1 MKVLSRMLF
10 LSVILLVACSST
22 ENKLTGVWKVKD
34 VKTDFNE
41 TRDTPQMLQQVVEI
55 QKQTHFKIKNDSV
68 MVIISNNKTYEAVW
82 TFDKKTKVISYH
94 FKGDTDA
101 HKLGTFID
109 PYIVTESKT
118 QLGTITT
125 TYAKE

>member
-1 MKVLSRMLF
+1 MKILSRLLF
-10 LSVILLVACSST
+10 LSVIMFVACSST
-22 ENKLTGVWKVKD
+22 ENKLTGVWKVQD

-41 TRDTPQMLQQVVEI
+41 NQATPQMLQQIVEI
-55 QKQTHFKIKNDSV
+55 QKQTHFKIKDDSV

-94 FKGDTDA
+94 FKGDDNT

-109 PYIVTESKT
+109 PSIVTESKT

>member
-1 MKVLSRMLF
+1 MKILSRLLF
-10 LSVILLVACSST
+10 LGLILFVSCSST

-41 TRDTPQMLQQVVEI
+41 TKATPQMLQQVVEI
-55 QKQTHFKIKNDSV
+55 QKQTHFKVKNDSV

-82 TFDKKTKVISYH
+82 SFDKKTKVISYH
-94 FKGDTDA
+94 FKGDTDI
-101 HKLGTFID
+101 HQLGTFVD
-109 PYIVTESKT
+109 PVIVSESKT
-118 QLGTITT
+118 RLGTITT